1 MAACGMEV
9 AGLEVEADIPA
20 TTMPRDCREQNP
32 RPRRANPAIGADIAG
47 LARAQQSSQLPSVVV
62 HPDLSDGRQSNRP
75 GMAFADPDQATAML
89 MPLVA
94 YPEAL
99 AAATFAFV
107 LRESNPRA
115 LACAAPG
122 ISKCGKRPTAVNRG
136 FLKHLCRDP
145 TPPGQPGHLLVD
157 DSARRHDEQPAG
169 VFADLPSIERVNQ
182 VESRPRH
189 PDLRVDLLGIQS
201 LTDQVE
207 ALVLGEPG
215 CPRVPG
221 KLRLLRGGWV
231 ECEPE
236 RVRRIPGKPTR
247 PGRQTRTRVRVTIAV
262 ATSVQRSPECGRLK
276 APATHAWPDDRL
288 PTGKNLP
295 NAQ

>member
-62 HPDLSDGRQSNRP
+62 HPDLADGRQSNRP

-107 LRESNPRA
+107 LREANPRA

-157 DSARRHDEQPAG
+157 DPLGATT
-169 VFADLPSIERVNQ
+169 N
-182 VESRPRH
+182 SRPASSLIFHLLNALIRSNPDHGTLTCGSICLASRALLTRSRH
-189 PDLRVDLLGIQS
+189 
-201 LTDQVE
+201 
-207 ALVLGEPG
+207 
-215 CPRVPG
+215 
-221 KLRLLRGGWV
+221 WF
-231 ECEPE
+231 
-236 RVRRIPGKPTR
+236 
-247 PGRQTRTRVRVTIAV
+247 
-262 ATSVQRSPECGRLK
+262 
-276 APATHAWPDDRL
+276 
-288 PTGKNLP
+288 
-295 NAQ
+295 